1 MDDKQ
6 AMHAMSIDD
15 AYHVERTLARE
26 PSGVTELVSIDGN
39 GPFVR
44 KKIPSPLAQRNVWA
58 ALSACQSNRL
68 PRVEATYEL
77 PDRFVIVYDYVP
89 GSTLAQIAEENGR
102 LAPNVAVQL
111 IDQICEAVQELHQH
125 GVIHRDITPANVIV
139 AQDGAHLIDFGIARI
154 RSEASNRSRDT
165 TALGTYGFAS
175 PEQYG
180 FAKTDARSD
189 VFSLGRLLGF
199 MLTGVYPDASD
210 YEQRLAD
217 DAAVPARLRAVIG
230 YACAFEPSKRPQS
243 VQEFHQALFSQ
254 SNPPIPNASSANPP
268 STRTTNGSASA
279 SRLFRRLHLSK
290 RAIVLWSIAGAALI
304 IAAIAGGIVLAGQLG
319 IIGSATSPD
328 SSTQSSS
335 QSTDKADGGHSSNG
349 SGTDNANGTGGV
361 GGTDGADGD
370 NQDTVTDNPLKIVE
384 SGWSADQQGYVHYAF
399 ALRNTSKTQQVQ
411 YPQITITG
419 RAKDGS
425 IVFSQTQALNMAF
438 PNQTVYDAGQAG
450 EGTAPETVDFT
461 VLNPDTYNVAK
472 AQGTAAFPHQWNIQN
487 RQQGRRHDVQWRGPR
502 RGRWIQAIRWAANQD
517 FPSTAQRTE
526 RNHLWRYHIRGLA
539 GQWPIHAILDHR
551 LRSTEVCI
559 LRSVCANLVVDF
571 APARWLSGDCQAC
584 VRVTCAL
591 VLWRAWPNR

>member
-15 AYHVERTLARE
+15 AYHVERTLARG

-210 YEQRLAD
+210 LPMMPQYRLDYAPSSAMRAHSSPANGHRASKSFARRCSPSPIRPYRTHHRQIRHQREQRT
-217 DAAVPARLRAVIG
+217 AAR
-230 YACAFEPSKRPQS
+230 
-243 VQEFHQALFSQ
+243 
-254 SNPPIPNASSANPP
+254 
-268 STRTTNGSASA
+268 
-279 SRLFRRLHLSK
+279 RRL
-290 RAIVLWSIAGAALI
+290 
-304 IAAIAGGIVLAGQLG
+304 
-319 IIGSATSPD
+319 D
-328 SSTQSSS
+328 Y
-335 QSTDKADGGHSSNG
+335 
-349 SGTDNANGTGGV
+349 SG
-361 GGTDGADGD
+361 
-370 NQDTVTDNPLKIVE
+370 
-384 SGWSADQQGYVHYAF
+384 
-399 ALRNTSKTQQVQ
+399 
-411 YPQITITG
+411 
-419 RAKDGS
+419 
-425 IVFSQTQALNMAF
+425 
-438 PNQTVYDAGQAG
+438 
-450 EGTAPETVDFT
+450 
-461 VLNPDTYNVAK
+461 
-472 AQGTAAFPHQWNIQN
+472 
-487 RQQGRRHDVQWRGPR
+487 
-502 RGRWIQAIRWAANQD
+502 
-517 FPSTAQRTE
+517 
-526 RNHLWRYHIRGLA
+526 
-539 GQWPIHAILDHR
+539 
-551 LRSTEVCI
+551 VC
-559 LRSVCANLVVDF
+559 
-571 APARWLSGDCQAC
+571 
-584 VRVTCAL
+584 T
-591 VLWRAWPNR
+591 

>member
-15 AYHVERTLARE
+15 AYHVERTLARG

-217 DAAVPARLRAVIG
+217 DAAVPAMRA
-230 YACAFEPSKRPQS
+230 
-243 VQEFHQALFSQ
+243 H
-254 SNPPIPNASSANPP
+254 SSPANGH
-268 STRTTNGSASA
+268 RA
-279 SRLFRRLHLSK
+279 SRSFARCCSPSPIRPYRTHHRQIRHQREQRTAARRRL
-290 RAIVLWSIAGAALI
+290 
-304 IAAIAGGIVLAGQLG
+304 
-319 IIGSATSPD
+319 D
-328 SSTQSSS
+328 Y
-335 QSTDKADGGHSSNG
+335 
-349 SGTDNANGTGGV
+349 SG
-361 GGTDGADGD
+361 
-370 NQDTVTDNPLKIVE
+370 
-384 SGWSADQQGYVHYAF
+384 
-399 ALRNTSKTQQVQ
+399 
-411 YPQITITG
+411 
-419 RAKDGS
+419 
-425 IVFSQTQALNMAF
+425 
-438 PNQTVYDAGQAG
+438 
-450 EGTAPETVDFT
+450 
-461 VLNPDTYNVAK
+461 
-472 AQGTAAFPHQWNIQN
+472 
-487 RQQGRRHDVQWRGPR
+487 
-502 RGRWIQAIRWAANQD
+502 
-517 FPSTAQRTE
+517 
-526 RNHLWRYHIRGLA
+526 
-539 GQWPIHAILDHR
+539 
-551 LRSTEVCI
+551 VC
-559 LRSVCANLVVDF
+559 
-571 APARWLSGDCQAC
+571 
-584 VRVTCAL
+584 T
-591 VLWRAWPNR
+591 

>member
-15 AYHVERTLARE
+15 AYHVERTLARGS
-26 PSGVTELVSIDGN
+26 SGVTELVSIDGN

-199 MLTGVYPDASD
+199 MLTDVYPDASD

-243 VQEFHQALFSQ
+243 VQEFRQALFSQ

-450 EGTAPETVDFT
+450 EGTAPATVDFV
-461 VLNPDTYNVAK
+461 VLSPDTYNVTE
-472 AQGTAAFPHQWNIQN
+472 AQGTATFPISGTSKIDN
-487 RQQGRRHDVQWRGPR
+487 RDGGTTFNGEVHAVADGFKPSDGQQ
-502 RGRWIQAIRWAANQD
+502 IKI
-517 FPSTAQRTE
+517 S
-526 RNHLWRYHIRGLA
+526 
-539 GQWPIHAILDHR
+539 
-551 LRSTEVCI
+551 
-559 LRSVCANLVVDF
+559 
-571 APARWLSGDCQAC
+571 
-584 VRVTCAL
+584 L
-591 VLWRAWPNR
+591 VLRNAQNAIIYGDITFVDWPGNGRSAPFSITVYDLPKYASYDLYAQIW

>member
-1 MDDKQ
+1 MDNKQ

-15 AYHVERTLARE
+15 AYHVERTLARG

-210 YEQRLAD
+210 LPMMPQYRHD
-217 DAAVPARLRAVIG
+217 
-230 YACAFEPSKRPQS
+230 CAP
-243 VQEFHQALFSQ
+243 
-254 SNPPIPNASSANPP
+254 SSAMRAHSSPA
-268 STRTTNGSASA
+268 NGHRA
-279 SRLFRRLHLSK
+279 SRSFARRC
-290 RAIVLWSIAGAALI
+290 
-304 IAAIAGGIVLAGQLG
+304 
-319 IIGSATSPD
+319 SP
-328 SSTQSSS
+328 SPIRPCRT
-335 QSTDKADGGHSSNG
+335 H
-349 SGTDNANGTGGV
+349 
-361 GGTDGADGD
+361 
-370 NQDTVTDNPLKIVE
+370 
-384 SGWSADQQGYVHYAF
+384 H
-399 ALRNTSKTQQVQ
+399 R
-411 YPQITITG
+411 QI
-419 RAKDGS
+419 
-425 IVFSQTQALNMAF
+425 
-438 PNQTVYDAGQAG
+438 
-450 EGTAPETVDFT
+450 
-461 VLNPDTYNVAK
+461 
-472 AQGTAAFPHQWNIQN
+472 
-487 RQQGRRHDVQWRGPR
+487 RHHR
-502 RGRWIQAIRWAANQD
+502 
-517 FPSTAQRTE
+517 AQRTTS
-526 RNHLWRYHIRGLA
+526 RRR
-539 GQWPIHAILDHR
+539 LDYFG
-551 LRSTEVCI
+551 VC
-559 LRSVCANLVVDF
+559 
-571 APARWLSGDCQAC
+571 
-584 VRVTCAL
+584 T
-591 VLWRAWPNR
+591 

>member
-15 AYHVERTLARE
+15 AYHVERTLARG

-125 GVIHRDITPANVIV
+125 GVIHRDITPANIIL
-139 AQDGAHLIDFGIARI
+139 ARDGAHLIDFGIARI
-154 RSEASNRSRDT
+154 WSASSNRSRDT

-243 VQEFHQALFSQ
+243 VQEFRQALFSQ
-254 SNPPIPNASSANPP
+254 SNPPHTERIIGKSAINENNERRHVGVSTIP
-268 STRTTNGSASA
+268 ASA
-279 SRLFRRLHLSK
+279 LEQTRH
-290 RAIVLWSIAGAALI
+290 RAV
-304 IAAIAGGIVLAGQLG
+304 V
-319 IIGSATSPD
+319 
-328 SSTQSSS
+328 
-335 QSTDKADGGHSSNG
+335 HCR
-349 SGTDNANGTGGV
+349 SGTDN
-361 GGTDGADGD
+361 
-370 NQDTVTDNPLKIVE
+370 
-384 SGWSADQQGYVHYAF
+384 
-399 ALRNTSKTQQVQ
+399 
-411 YPQITITG
+411 
-419 RAKDGS
+419 
-425 IVFSQTQALNMAF
+425 
-438 PNQTVYDAGQAG
+438 
-450 EGTAPETVDFT
+450 
-461 VLNPDTYNVAK
+461 
-472 AQGTAAFPHQWNIQN
+472 
-487 RQQGRRHDVQWRGPR
+487 RRHC
-502 RGRWIQAIRWAANQD
+502 GRHCVGRPTWHYRVGNITRFLDTIQQ
-517 FPSTAQRTE
+517 
-526 RNHLWRYHIRGLA
+526 
-539 GQWPIHAILDHR
+539 PI
-551 LRSTEVCI
+551 
-559 LRSVCANLVVDF
+559 
-571 APARWLSGDCQAC
+571 
-584 VRVTCAL
+584 
-591 VLWRAWPNR
+591 NR

>member
-15 AYHVERTLARE
+15 AYHVERTLARG

-210 YEQRLAD
+210 YAPSSAMRAHSSPANGHRASKSFARRCSPSPIRPYRTHHRQIRHQREQRT
-217 DAAVPARLRAVIG
+217 AAR
-230 YACAFEPSKRPQS
+230 
-243 VQEFHQALFSQ
+243 
-254 SNPPIPNASSANPP
+254 
-268 STRTTNGSASA
+268 
-279 SRLFRRLHLSK
+279 RRL
-290 RAIVLWSIAGAALI
+290 
-304 IAAIAGGIVLAGQLG
+304 
-319 IIGSATSPD
+319 D
-328 SSTQSSS
+328 Y
-335 QSTDKADGGHSSNG
+335 
-349 SGTDNANGTGGV
+349 SG
-361 GGTDGADGD
+361 
-370 NQDTVTDNPLKIVE
+370 
-384 SGWSADQQGYVHYAF
+384 
-399 ALRNTSKTQQVQ
+399 
-411 YPQITITG
+411 
-419 RAKDGS
+419 
-425 IVFSQTQALNMAF
+425 
-438 PNQTVYDAGQAG
+438 
-450 EGTAPETVDFT
+450 
-461 VLNPDTYNVAK
+461 
-472 AQGTAAFPHQWNIQN
+472 
-487 RQQGRRHDVQWRGPR
+487 
-502 RGRWIQAIRWAANQD
+502 
-517 FPSTAQRTE
+517 
-526 RNHLWRYHIRGLA
+526 
-539 GQWPIHAILDHR
+539 
-551 LRSTEVCI
+551 VC
-559 LRSVCANLVVDF
+559 
-571 APARWLSGDCQAC
+571 
-584 VRVTCAL
+584 T
-591 VLWRAWPNR
+591 

>member
-15 AYHVERTLARE
+15 AYHVERTLARG

-217 DAAVPARLRAVIG
+217 DAATGSTTRRHRLCVRIRAQQTATERPRVSPGAVLPVQSAHTERIIGKSAINENNERQRVGVSTIPASALEQTRHRAVVH
-230 YACAFEPSKRPQS
+230 CR
-243 VQEFHQALFSQ
+243 
-254 SNPPIPNASSANPP
+254 
-268 STRTTNGSASA
+268 
-279 SRLFRRLHLSK
+279 
-290 RAIVLWSIAGAALI
+290 
-304 IAAIAGGIVLAGQLG
+304 
-319 IIGSATSPD
+319 
-328 SSTQSSS
+328 
-335 QSTDKADGGHSSNG
+335 
-349 SGTDNANGTGGV
+349 SGTDN
-361 GGTDGADGD
+361 
-370 NQDTVTDNPLKIVE
+370 
-384 SGWSADQQGYVHYAF
+384 
-399 ALRNTSKTQQVQ
+399 
-411 YPQITITG
+411 
-419 RAKDGS
+419 
-425 IVFSQTQALNMAF
+425 
-438 PNQTVYDAGQAG
+438 
-450 EGTAPETVDFT
+450 
-461 VLNPDTYNVAK
+461 
-472 AQGTAAFPHQWNIQN
+472 
-487 RQQGRRHDVQWRGPR
+487 RRHC
-502 RGRWIQAIRWAANQD
+502 GRHCVGRPTWHYRVGNITRFLDTIQQ
-517 FPSTAQRTE
+517 
-526 RNHLWRYHIRGLA
+526 
-539 GQWPIHAILDHR
+539 PI
-551 LRSTEVCI
+551 
-559 LRSVCANLVVDF
+559 
-571 APARWLSGDCQAC
+571 
-584 VRVTCAL
+584 
-591 VLWRAWPNR
+591 NR

>member
-15 AYHVERTLARE
+15 AYHVERTLARG

-230 YACAFEPSKRPQS
+230 YACAFEPTERPRVSPGAVLPVQS
-243 VQEFHQALFSQ
+243 AHTERIIGKSAINENNERQRVGVST
-254 SNPPIPNASSANPP
+254 IP
-268 STRTTNGSASA
+268 ASA
-279 SRLFRRLHLSK
+279 LEQTRH
-290 RAIVLWSIAGAALI
+290 RAV
-304 IAAIAGGIVLAGQLG
+304 V
-319 IIGSATSPD
+319 
-328 SSTQSSS
+328 
-335 QSTDKADGGHSSNG
+335 HCR
-349 SGTDNANGTGGV
+349 SGTDN
-361 GGTDGADGD
+361 
-370 NQDTVTDNPLKIVE
+370 
-384 SGWSADQQGYVHYAF
+384 
-399 ALRNTSKTQQVQ
+399 
-411 YPQITITG
+411 
-419 RAKDGS
+419 
-425 IVFSQTQALNMAF
+425 
-438 PNQTVYDAGQAG
+438 
-450 EGTAPETVDFT
+450 
-461 VLNPDTYNVAK
+461 
-472 AQGTAAFPHQWNIQN
+472 
-487 RQQGRRHDVQWRGPR
+487 RRHC
-502 RGRWIQAIRWAANQD
+502 GRHCVGRPTWHYRVGNITRFLDTIQQ
-517 FPSTAQRTE
+517 
-526 RNHLWRYHIRGLA
+526 
-539 GQWPIHAILDHR
+539 PI
-551 LRSTEVCI
+551 
-559 LRSVCANLVVDF
+559 
-571 APARWLSGDCQAC
+571 
-584 VRVTCAL
+584 
-591 VLWRAWPNR
+591 NR

>member
-15 AYHVERTLARE
+15 AYHVERTLARG

-199 MLTGVYPDASD
+199 MLTGAYPDASD
-210 YEQRLAD
+210 LPMMPQYRLDYAPSSAMRAHSSPANGHRASKSFARRCSPSPIRPYRTHHRQIRHQREQRT
-217 DAAVPARLRAVIG
+217 AAR
-230 YACAFEPSKRPQS
+230 
-243 VQEFHQALFSQ
+243 
-254 SNPPIPNASSANPP
+254 
-268 STRTTNGSASA
+268 
-279 SRLFRRLHLSK
+279 RRL
-290 RAIVLWSIAGAALI
+290 
-304 IAAIAGGIVLAGQLG
+304 
-319 IIGSATSPD
+319 D
-328 SSTQSSS
+328 Y
-335 QSTDKADGGHSSNG
+335 
-349 SGTDNANGTGGV
+349 SG
-361 GGTDGADGD
+361 
-370 NQDTVTDNPLKIVE
+370 
-384 SGWSADQQGYVHYAF
+384 
-399 ALRNTSKTQQVQ
+399 
-411 YPQITITG
+411 
-419 RAKDGS
+419 
-425 IVFSQTQALNMAF
+425 
-438 PNQTVYDAGQAG
+438 
-450 EGTAPETVDFT
+450 
-461 VLNPDTYNVAK
+461 
-472 AQGTAAFPHQWNIQN
+472 
-487 RQQGRRHDVQWRGPR
+487 
-502 RGRWIQAIRWAANQD
+502 
-517 FPSTAQRTE
+517 
-526 RNHLWRYHIRGLA
+526 
-539 GQWPIHAILDHR
+539 
-551 LRSTEVCI
+551 VC
-559 LRSVCANLVVDF
+559 
-571 APARWLSGDCQAC
+571 
-584 VRVTCAL
+584 T
-591 VLWRAWPNR
+591 